1 MRAGEGAERGLEVG
15 DGPPRPRQLAL
26 VGCKQEGC
34 WLINIGEGECG
45 VRGGRAQE
53 GGEHAHLPAPP
64 TLSWGP
70 EWAGTGRFGYNHG
83 SAGICVTGTPGLAN
97 RKTTTCGNKA
107 NRANGRGF

>member
-15 DGPPRPRQLAL
+15 DGPLRPRQLAL

-53 GGEHAHLPAPP
+53 GGEHAHLPAPLP
-64 TLSWGP
+64 
-70 EWAGTGRFGYNHG
+70 RCHG
-83 SAGICVTGTPGLAN
+83 GQS
-97 RKTTTCGNKA
+97 
-107 NRANGRGF
+107 GRGQADLAIITAQQAFV